1 LGIYVDENDIK
12 VTEIQAIKK
21 KKKKKFHDR
30 GPKQRCT
37 VMGPKEIHPFIDN
50 RSKKGKQK
58 NMNSQSSDHVSDLKK
73 INKIK

>member
-1 LGIYVDENDIK
+1 
-12 VTEIQAIKK
+12 
-21 KKKKKFHDR
+21 
-30 GPKQRCT
+30 
-37 VMGPKEIHPFIDN
+37 MGPKEIHPFIDN